1 MHSLRIPFP
10 VPPWRALLSELRI
23 DVKLHPPDV
32 EKELAGLYQR
42 LSRPGDAFYRLP
54 VICMHFH
61 GLVMRYRVADGE
73 HYVYVEDVARRRLAG
88 YVVFNRLIE
97 LDRRADP
104 HLRAPHAR
112 FSADYQRRGLA
123 TAIYRWWLE
132 AGNTLISGARQS
144 AGAHALWRSL
154 SRHYELFHVDL
165 RDKRLRYLGY
175 TVNERTRR
183 DLHTRIVLLGREW
196 DRERLAEHAGMLIE
210 PGPGPD
216 VSPVPLSRRVSRLF

>member
-123 TAIYRWWLE
+123 TAIYRDLPLVAGGRQYADQRRPPVRRCPCAVAFLE
-132 AGNTLISGARQS
+132 P
-144 AGAHALWRSL
+144 ALR
-154 SRHYELFHVDL
+154 V
-165 RDKRLRYLGY
+165 
-175 TVNERTRR
+175 
-183 DLHTRIVLLGREW
+183 
-196 DRERLAEHAGMLIE
+196 
-210 PGPGPD
+210 
-216 VSPVPLSRRVSRLF
+216 VPCRPA